1 MKSDERWM
9 SLHRSKVTP
18 YRVKCA
24 RALRGRIL
32 DCGGGLGDYLP
43 YLQGEIVLLDRTFE
57 TLQMVQHPRR
67 IVGDA
72 EHLPFSENSFDSVW
86 ACAVAQYVHMDTFVS
101 EVTRVTRPGGRA
113 LILVPNAK
121 SPWDIIKK
129 MFGMETWWDQKGI
142 VKHYTVEDIR
152 RYGRVTGEIQF
163 LPAERYLRHLPILG
177 HTLMLDIE
185 VAKK

>member
-1 MKSDERWM
+1 VKRNRPGLATPNGAGPQPTPDAIYDVIER
-9 SLHRSKVTP
+9 
-18 YRVKCA
+18 
-24 RALRGRIL
+24 
-32 DCGGGLGDYLP
+32 LGCIQID
-43 YLQGEIVLLDRTFE
+43 

-86 ACAVAQYVHMDTFVS
+86 ACAVAQYVHLDTFVS